1 LIADLR
7 ADIFRN
13 ITDSLLNI
21 YPLSLSFFDE
31 NCLEKFGR
39 VRGVPYPPSVT
50 GAGLTRPFK

>member
-31 NCLEKFGR
+31 NCLEKFGS
-39 VRGVPYPPSVT
+39 VRGVPYPPSE
-50 GAGLTRPFK
+50 